1 METDHQEQ
9 EAKVIDIKTTEKR
22 SVEDIRKE
30 YAQFCNSV
38 GQIEYQI
45 QVLKRD
51 QDAIMARMSQLN
63 IEAAEAIKEQSN
75 G

>member
-1 METDHQEQ
+1 MQEG
-9 EAKVIDIKTTEKR
+9 EVININKKDLESKTESR

-30 YAQFCNSV
+30 YTQFCNSV

-45 QVLKRD
+45 EVLKRD
-51 QDAIMARMSQLN
+51 KNAILSRMSQLN
-63 IEAAEAIKEQSN
+63 VEAAEAAKEQSN